1 MSNLTGSAYRFTDSK
16 FRNDILPERVERIA
30 RISPADSSLSKE
42 QITSKKKDVEVEFD
56 MSYSSQYDESWK
68 TSQIGVSEYLD
79 SLSELADRL
88 ESVQAFANLC
98 EERNVKSS
106 RELLSPKESKPEIYI
121 I

>member
-1 MSNLTGSAYRFTDSK
+1 MVLKLFSNPFLLKAFG
-16 FRNDILPERVERIA
+16 NGA
-30 RISPADSSLSKE
+30 RSQLSKE

-68 TSQIGVSEYLD
+68 NSQIGVSEYLD

-98 EERNVKSS
+98 EDRDVKSS
-106 RELLSPKESKPEIYI
+106 RELLPPKDAKPEIYI

>member
-1 MSNLTGSAYRFTDSK
+1 
-16 FRNDILPERVERIA
+16 
-30 RISPADSSLSKE
+30 
-42 QITSKKKDVEVEFD
+42 

-68 TSQIGVSEYLD
+68 TCQIGVSEYLD

-88 ESVQAFANLC
+88 ESVQAFTNLC

-106 RELLSPKESKPEIYI
+106 RELLPPKDAKPEIYI